1 MNSGEIEKM
10 RNIISDTGIVEKTID
25 YNEKWSSEEEL
36 VDYARSLL
44 LQNTNVV
51 NQIDLEYDTNFDLK
65 IGDIILINKPKFYIN
80 GKFVVTD
87 INYTYNSELEQNW
100 RVTLKNA
107 DLLSTFI
114 DLFRP
119 QTEQETNEMN
129 DSIMIA
135 EFTTEGINEIHTEV
149 L

>member
-1 MNSGEIEKM
+1 M
-10 RNIISDTGIVEKTID
+10 RNIISNTGIVEKTID
-25 YNEKWSSEEEL
+25 YNEKWSSEDEL